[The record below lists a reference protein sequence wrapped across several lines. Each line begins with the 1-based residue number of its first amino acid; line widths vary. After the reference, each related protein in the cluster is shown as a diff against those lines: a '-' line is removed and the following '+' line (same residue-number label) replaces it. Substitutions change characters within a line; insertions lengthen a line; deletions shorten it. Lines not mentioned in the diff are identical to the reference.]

1 MHENQLKKHR
11 RAKGWV
17 CRYPNSHLVLV
28 WIQNAFVFV
37 NGLCFLCGFHALFT
51 RPASTDFSKFFF
63 KMGSHGTIHTFK
75 NNFAIMFS
83 VFSNKQFSNK
93 PLVSVLYY
101 KSLCVCLDCTE
112 NNRRVRLRFFEWV
125 SCTVYRTRKYRF
137 H

>member
-37 NGLCFLCGFHALFT
+37 NGLCFLCGSHALFT

-63 KMGSHGTIHTFK
+63 KTGSHGTIHTFK
-75 NNFAIMFS
+75 NNFAIVFS
-83 VFSNKQFSNK
+83 VFNNKRYPNR
-93 PLVSVLYY
+93 PLMVRTQSRPYGLCHRPYTVAHI
-101 KSLCVCLDCTE
+101 KRFGTSLFCMSALAC
-112 NNRRVRLRFFEWV
+112 F
-125 SCTVYRTRKYRF
+125 YA
-137 H
+137 